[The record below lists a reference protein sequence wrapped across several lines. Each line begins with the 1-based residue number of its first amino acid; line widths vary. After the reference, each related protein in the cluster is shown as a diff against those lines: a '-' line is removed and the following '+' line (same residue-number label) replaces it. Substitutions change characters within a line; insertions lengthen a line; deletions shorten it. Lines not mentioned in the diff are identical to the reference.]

1 MKTYRNLKILKIN
14 PDAANKVVAAVQR
27 VGTELSRLR
36 GVVDVRSGLKFV
48 DGLVTDQPVLELSV
62 LPETDL
68 EATRAAASA
77 LVKSDGI
84 EVTVVF
90 ASPWDLKEFAEKH
103 RGMLTRD
110 NAPLL
115 EGVSETADVAD
126 ATVEALVPYIPPADF
141 RLKKVEDELT
151 LICHASPDAGFR
163 LLKDFL
169 TKTEERITATMY
181 EFTAQHVL
189 DALEAGLASPRRL
202 HLIMDGQAPENVQM
216 RANLENSLADRCECL
231 WAAVADTPDKTTEGF
246 FPTAYH
252 IKVSVQDG
260 ENTWLSSGNW
270 KESNQPDI
278 DPILGP
284 LPPGFNGN
292 AFHRKQ
298 NRDWHVVAKGQSLAQ
313 QFQSFIEFDIEQATP
328 LQAEGVQEIERLDL
342 ELFVPA
348 EDEMGVQENV
358 EFFREKTFQCQ
369 NVMPLLTPDNYADF
383 VLPIVQGAKKKLYFQ
398 NQSLS
403 ASLQSP
409 RYAELFDALK
419 TKVNDPDIDARIIV
433 RGDFSPH
440 DIITALA
447 KAGFDMSRVKLQ
459 KGCHTKGILVDG
471 EVTVVGS
478 HNWTGQGTTQN
489 RDASLIIPSAE
500 VTEYYEKL
508 FIHDWEKRTM
518 NQLPADAE
526 MARLAF
532 PGEPTPPGMVR
543 VSWREVMGDVP
554 PDWI

>member
-1 MKTYRNLKILKIN
+1 MKTYRDIEILKIN
-14 PDAANKVVAAVQR
+14 PDTANRVAGAVKR
-27 VGTELSRLR
+27 IGAELARLR

-48 DGLVTDQPVLELSV
+48 DGAVTEQPVLELSV
-62 LPETDL
+62 LPGTDF

-77 LVKSDGI
+77 LVKADGI

-103 RGMLTRD
+103 QGMLTRD
-110 NAPLL
+110 NAPHL
-115 EGVSETADVAD
+115 EGVLETADTAD
-126 ATVEALVPYIPPADF
+126 AAVETLVKYQPPAEPL
-141 RLKKVEDELT
+141 REVEDELT

-169 TKTEERITATMY
+169 TKTEERLTATMY
-181 EFTAQHVL
+181 EFTAKHIL
-189 DALEAGLASPRRL
+189 NALESGLASPRRL
-202 HLIMDGQAPENVQM
+202 DLIMDGQAPENIQM
-216 RANLENSLADRCECL
+216 RADLENKLTDRCKCL

-252 IKVSVQDG
+252 IKVSVRDG
-260 ENTWLSSGNW
+260 KDTWLSSGNW
-270 KESNQPDI
+270 KDSNQPEI

-298 NRDWHVVAKGQSLAQ
+298 NRDWHVIAKGQSLAQ
-313 QFQSFIEFDIEQATP
+313 QFKTFIEFDIDQTTP
-328 LQAEGVQEIERLDL
+328 LQTEGIQEIDRLDL

-358 EFFREKTFQCQ
+358 EFFREETFQCQ
-369 NVMPLLTPDNYADF
+369 KIMPLLTPDNYADF
-383 VLPIVQGAKKKLYFQ
+383 VLPIVQHAKKKLYFQ